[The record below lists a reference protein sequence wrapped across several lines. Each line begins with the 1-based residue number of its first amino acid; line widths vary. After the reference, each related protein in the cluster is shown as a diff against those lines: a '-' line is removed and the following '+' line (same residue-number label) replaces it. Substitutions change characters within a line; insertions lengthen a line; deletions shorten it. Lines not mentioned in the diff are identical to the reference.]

1 MSNLYAEILDNL
13 DKIPGSRKDVVRL
26 LDKMDHDM
34 RAAESEELADWVIK
48 KVHEAILNGCTA
60 LMAAQGY
67 RVKAGPW
74 HHYVTVR
81 FAQLALPEH
90 RKLLDRAEMLR
101 RRRHQVTYGTSYT
114 VSEEETKGALEL
126 VRQLASIL
134 KEAAMNTLAQAE
146 SEQKEDREN

>member
-1 MSNLYAEILDNL
+1 MSNLFAEILDKL
-13 DKIPGSRKDVVRL
+13 DEIPISRKDVVRL

-34 RAAESEELADWVIK
+34 QAAENEEAADWVLK

-81 FAQLALPEH
+81 FAQLALPE
-90 RKLLDRAEMLR
+90 RQKLLDRAEMLR
-101 RRRHQVTYGTSYT
+101 RRRHQVTYGTSYL
-114 VSEEETKGALEL
+114 VSEEEAHGALEFA
-126 VRQLASIL
+126 RQIAPIF
-134 KEAAMNTLAQAE
+134 KEAAMKSLAQAE
-146 SEQKEDREN
+146 SERGR